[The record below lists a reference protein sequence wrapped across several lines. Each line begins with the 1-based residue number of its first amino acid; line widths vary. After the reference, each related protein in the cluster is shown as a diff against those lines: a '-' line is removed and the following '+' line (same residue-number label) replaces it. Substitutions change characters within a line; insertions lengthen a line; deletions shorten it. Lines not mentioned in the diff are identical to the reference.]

1 MDSHRLAPRLLASWQ
16 RSRHYGL
23 SPEEMRPVFTG
34 SVDTASLFYECGD
47 EVLRGLRDT
56 LADEAVSM
64 MIADS
69 DGLVLHRVCD
79 DASISRSLDR
89 VHLAPGFSFAER
101 DVGTNGLGLALADR
115 APSLVRADEHYC
127 AGLRGYTC
135 AAAPVLDPR
144 TGALAGTVN
153 LTTWSASSSEL
164 LLALAQAAAG
174 NTAALMLARG
184 RGRRVPPAPRGEV
197 FRVYADRYHQHD
209 HAHQR
214 LSPGWTDAVATART
228 ASARGRVVAAVG
240 EPGAGKTALV
250 STARRQTGA
259 RERLLSARPPAP
271 GDVAAWLALWAPEL
285 GKDNTCVVVSGVDRL
300 PAWAATDLARLF
312 DGARRATGEG
322 PGCLPPFAVTAQRYS
337 AIPDVLSPL
346 IDTVVEVPALRF
358 RPDDILPLARHFA
371 RRHRGPT
378 VTFTPAAARALTS
391 YDWPENVR
399 QLRRVVR
406 EAGSRTDVIDTRHL
420 PAEVFTRSGS
430 HLTRLQLL
438 ERDEIV
444 RCLTEPGTTVARAAA
459 ALGMGRATIY
469 RKMARYG
476 IQVPGGRGGTGG

>member
-1 MDSHRLAPRLLASWQ
+1 MDSHRLGPRLLASWQ
-16 RSRHYGL
+16 RSRRYGL
-23 SPEEMRPVFTG
+23 SPEEMQPVFTG
-34 SVDTASLFYECGD
+34 SVDTASLFYECGH

-56 LADEAVSM
+56 LANEAVSM

-69 DGLVLHRVCD
+69 DGLVLCRVCD

-101 DVGTNGLGLALADR
+101 DVGTNGLGLALTDR
-115 APSLVRADEHYC
+115 APSLVRADEHYYT
-127 AGLRGYTC
+127 GLRGYTC

-144 TGALAGTVN
+144 TGGLVGSVN
-153 LTTWSASSSEL
+153 LTTWSDSSSKL

-184 RGRRVPPAPRGEV
+184 TGRRVPPAPRGEV

-209 HAHQR
+209 HAHQA
-214 LSPGWTDAVATART
+214 LSPGWTDAVAAART
-228 ASARGRVVAAVG
+228 ASARGRIVAVIG

-259 RERLLSARPPAP
+259 RERLLSARTPAP

-285 GKDNTCVVVSGVDRL
+285 GKDSTCVLVSGVDRL
-300 PAWAATDLARLF
+300 PAWAATELARLF
-312 DGARRATGEG
+312 DEARRVAGEG
-322 PGCLPPFAVTAQRYS
+322 SGRLPPFAVTARRYS
-337 AIPDVLSPL
+337 AIPDVLRPL
-346 IDTVVEVPALRF
+346 VDTVVEVPALRF

-371 RRHRGPT
+371 RWHRGPT

-391 YDWPENVR
+391 YDWPENVG
-399 QLRRVVR
+399 QLRRAVR
-406 EAGSRTDVIDTRHL
+406 EAASRTDVIDTRHL
-420 PAEVFTRSGS
+420 PAEVFTGSSG
-430 HLTRLQLL
+430 HLPRLQLL

-444 RCLTEPGTTVARAAA
+444 RCLTEPGTTVAQAAA
-459 ALGMGRATIY
+459 KMGMGRATVY

-476 IQVPGGRGGTGG
+476 IRVPGRRRGAGS

>member
-1 MDSHRLAPRLLASWQ
+1 
-16 RSRHYGL
+16 
-23 SPEEMRPVFTG
+23 MRPVFTG
-34 SVDTASLFYECGD
+34 SVDTASLFYECGH

-69 DGLVLHRVCD
+69 DGLVLYRECD

-127 AGLRGYTC
+127 TGLRGYTC
-135 AAAPVLDPR
+135 AAAPVLDPG
-144 TGALAGTVN
+144 TGALVGSVN
-153 LTTWSASSSEL
+153 LTTWSDSSSEL
-164 LLALAQAAAG
+164 SLALTQAAAG

-184 RGRRVPPAPRGEV
+184 TGRRVPPAPRGEV
-197 FRVYADRYHQHD
+197 FRVYADRYHQHG
-209 HAHQR
+209 HAHQT

-240 EPGAGKTALV
+240 EPGAGKAALV
-250 STARRQTGA
+250 STARRQNGA

-285 GKDNTCVVVSGVDRL
+285 GKDSTCVVVSGVDRL
-300 PAWAATDLARLF
+300 PAWAATELARLF
-312 DGARRATGEG
+312 DEARRVTGEG
-322 PGCLPPFAVTAQRYS
+322 SGRLPPFAVTAQRFS
-337 AIPDVLSPL
+337 AIPDVLRPL
-346 IDTVVEVPALRF
+346 VDTVVEVPALRF

-406 EAGSRTDVIDTRHL
+406 EAASRTDVIDTRHL
-420 PAEVFTRSGS
+420 PAEVFTGSSGQ
-430 HLTRLQLL
+430 LTRLQLL

-444 RCLTEPGTTVARAAA
+444 RCLTEPGTTVAQAAA
-459 ALGMGRATIY
+459 KLGMGRATVY

-476 IQVPGGRGGTGG
+476 IRVPGRRRDAGP